1 MNKEL
6 KGSAGTRGRYL
17 YAIIAGSEQRA
28 FGNLGLNG
36 GQVYTISDNGVAAV
50 VSDIPQ
56 QKIRP
61 ERRHFAAHQGVLR
74 RVMEECDLLP
84 MRFGVISGG
93 PKAVRGLLAKNRD
106 AIASQ
111 LQRVAGKVE
120 MGLKVGWDVP
130 NIFEYMISIHPEL
143 MAARERLLNPQ
154 RGPTQEEKIQ
164 VGLLFEDL
172 LTSDRERHTKRV
184 ERALKPA
191 CSEIKRNKCRE
202 EREVMNLACLVGR
215 AVLPAFED
223 AVLKAAGLFDDN
235 FIFDYNGPWAPHNF
249 AEVEVQA

>member
-1 MNKEL
+1 
-6 KGSAGTRGRYL
+6 
-17 YAIIAGSEQRA
+17 
-28 FGNLGLNG
+28 
-36 GQVYTISDNGVAAV
+36 
-50 VSDIPQ
+50 
-56 QKIRP
+56 
-61 ERRHFAAHQGVLR
+61 
-74 RVMEECDLLP
+74 MEECDLLP